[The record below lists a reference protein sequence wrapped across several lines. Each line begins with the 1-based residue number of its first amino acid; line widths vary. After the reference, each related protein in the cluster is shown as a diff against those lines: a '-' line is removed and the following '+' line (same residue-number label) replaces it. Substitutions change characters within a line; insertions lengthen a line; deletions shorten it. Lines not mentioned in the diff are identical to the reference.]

1 MRLRRHNAVEW
12 SVTSPDEDLV
22 TWAQRGERE
31 AFGLLYDRH
40 FGGVY
45 GYCYRRLADREAA
58 QDAAGETFRKAL
70 AGLAGY
76 QRHAFRGWL
85 FAIARHVVTDTLRE
99 RRPEVGLE
107 TIAVLADPEAS
118 VEVVALRRVEVA
130 AVVALLP
137 SLTPEQQ
144 DVIAMRLT
152 GLSPAEI
159 GVALGKSRSAVDMA
173 QHRAAR
179 RLRELLAGTPEP
191 MVGGCHG

>member
-12 SVTSPDEDLV
+12 SAISPDEDLV
-22 TWAQRGERE
+22 RWAQRGERE

-40 FGGVY
+40 FGSVY
-45 GYCYRRLADREAA
+45 GYCYRRLAEREAA
-58 QDAAGETFRKAL
+58 QDAAAETFRKAL

-85 FAIARHVVTDTLRE
+85 FAIARHVVTDALCE
-99 RRPEVGLE
+99 RRPEVDLE
-107 TIAVLADPEAS
+107 TIAALADPDAS
-118 VEVVALRRVEVA
+118 VEATALRRSEIA
-130 AVVALLP
+130 TVVALLP

-144 DVIAMRLT
+144 DVIAMRLA
-152 GLSPAEI
+152 GLTPAEI
-159 GVALGKSRSAVDMA
+159 GMALGKSRSAVDMA

-191 MVGGCHG
+191 MAGGWHG